1 MEKPKLELV
10 ANNANTEILDQSA
23 NSNGSLDEAYEQ
35 VYLNKKQPITQA
47 EALAIEKVDEEVSEK
62 ENLIQVEANGYDQS
76 EKMNSLNCNNE
87 SVEQLL
93 KEIAS
98 LKEKNKEK
106 KNRLE
111 QLEKDIVCLDNSEEY
126 L

>member
-1 MEKPKLELV
+1 
-10 ANNANTEILDQSA
+10 
-23 NSNGSLDEAYEQ
+23 
-35 VYLNKKQPITQA
+35 
-47 EALAIEKVDEEVSEK
+47 
-62 ENLIQVEANGYDQS
+62 
-76 EKMNSLNCNNE
+76 MNSLNCNNE

-98 LKEKNKEK
+98 LKERNKEK

-111 QLEKDIVCLDNSEEY
+111 QLEKDIVSLDNSEEY